1 MIPITDDGPVATAFE
16 SPWHASAFSLAVLL
30 NERGHFTWREWSS
43 ALGRELAE
51 ADGEAGLGEEDRYYS
66 AWLRALER
74 MIAERG
80 LTKEGELSAE
90 IAEWRSAHL
99 GTPHGSPVKLRRP
112 EAKRERG

>member
-1 MIPITDDGPVATAFE
+1 MIPIPDEGPAAPAFE

-30 NERGHFTWREWSS
+30 NERGHFTWREWSG

-51 ADGEAGLGEEDRYYS
+51 TAGEADSGGQDSYYS

-74 MIAERG
+74 LIAERG

-90 IAEWRSAHL
+90 IAEWRFAHL
-99 GTPHGSPVKLRRP
+99 GTPHGRPVKLRRP
-112 EAKRERG
+112 EAKRERR

>member
-1 MIPITDDGPVATAFE
+1 MIPIMDDGPAPPAFE
-16 SPWHASAFSLAVLL
+16 SPWHASAFSLAVIL

-51 ADGEAGLGEEDRYYS
+51 TGGDAGLGEEDRYYS

-74 MIAERG
+74 LIAERG
-80 LTKEGELSAE
+80 LAEEGELSSE
-90 IAEWRSAHL
+90 IAEWRIAHL

-112 EAKRERG
+112 EGKRERS

>member
-1 MIPITDDGPVATAFE
+1 MTPIPDEGPVALAFE

-30 NERGHFTWREWSS
+30 NERGHFTWREWSG

-51 ADGEAGLGEEDRYYS
+51 PAGEADSGGQDRYYS

-74 MIAERG
+74 LIAERG

-90 IAEWRSAHL
+90 IAAWRSAHL
-99 GTPHGSPVKLRRP
+99 STPHGSPVKLRRA
-112 EAKRERG
+112 EAKQGRG

>member
-1 MIPITDDGPVATAFE
+1 MIPPANEAPAAPAFE

-51 ADGEAGLGEEDRYYS
+51 AEGEAGLGEEDRYYS

-80 LTKEGELSAE
+80 LAELDELSAE
-90 IAEWRSAHL
+90 IAEWRAAYL
-99 GTPHGSPVKLRRP
+99 NAPHGSPVELRRAEGKP
-112 EAKRERG
+112 EPG

>member
-1 MIPITDDGPVATAFE
+1 MTPAADEAPAAPAFE

-51 ADGEAGLGEEDRYYS
+51 PGDEAGPEGQDRYYS

-74 MIAERG
+74 LLAERG
-80 LTKEGELSAE
+80 LAKEGELAAE

-99 GTPHGSPVKLRRP
+99 NTPHGSPVKLRRP
-112 EAKRERG
+112 ERKQEPG